1 MEFPEKKAIILNALI
16 ERHGLQHIVN
26 VASEVMGNPVFVYDI
41 SWKILARSNSRAED
55 EETWAVLFPDGHLVF
70 DDLMKVEKAGN
81 ICAIIE

>member
-16 ERHGLQHIVN
+16 ERRGLQHIVN
-26 VASEVMGNPVFVYDI
+26 VASEVMDNPIFVYDI

-70 DDLMKVEKAGN
+70 DDLMKV
-81 ICAIIE
+81 